1 MENLAHRKTENTYKY
16 WGFGTQKDRVL
27 YNASVDNSEDKNKV
41 FHNTYMEDLIH
52 TERSKMS

>member
-27 YNASVDNSEDKNKV
+27 YNASMDNSEDKKKY
-41 FHNTYMEDLIH
+41 FTTLIW
-52 TERSKMS
+52 RI